1 MIINQTI
8 VKRNSLKFSQL
19 LDRSIT
25 ELTTADLAQITA
37 IGPHVLQDCTQL
49 KIVHIPDNIN
59 LIDTLAFDGCINLQ
73 EIVIDK
79 EQDAIEGAPWGAPD
93 TTVIH
98 WKDEVESI

>member
-25 ELTTADLAQITA
+25 ELTATDLAQITA

-49 KIVHIPDNIN
+49 KIVHIPDNIT
-59 LIDTLAFDGCINLQ
+59 LIDTSAFDGCINLQ
-73 EIVIDK
+73 EIIIDK
-79 EQDAIEGAPWGAPD
+79 EQNAIEGAPWGAPD
-93 TTVIH
+93 TTTVH
-98 WKDEVESI
+98 WKDEV